1 MINSKS
7 KIFIAGHNGLVG
19 SAIYRKL
26 LEKGYSN
33 IITIEKNKL
42 DLKDQFGVLKFLK
55 KNKPDFIFIAAA
67 RVGGIY
73 ANDKY
78 KANFIF
84 ENLSIQNNL
93 IHGAFQNNIKN
104 LLFLGSSCVYPK
116 LCKQPIKEKYLLSS
130 YLEKT
135 NEGYALAKIS
145 TLKYCEYIK
154 QRYQKDFISL
164 QPTNLYGEGDNF
176 NLNSSHVIPAL
187 IKKFHYAKIKSSK
200 SVEVWGSGSV
210 KREFLNVDD
219 LARAVD
225 FCLRKKIN
233 NSYIN
238 VGSKDYLK
246 IKDLAILVQ
255 KITNFKG
262 KIKFNKKYPDG
273 VKERKLDTS
282 ILDKFGWKP
291 KINLKNGLKSYYDY
305 FKKKSL

>member
-1 MINSKS
+1 MKKFK
-7 KIFIAGHNGLVG
+7 KIYIAGQEGMVG
-19 SAIYRKL
+19 NAILKKL
-26 LEKGYSN
+26 K
-33 IITIEKNKL
+33 KNKRFKIIKCARFEL
-42 DLKDQFGVLKFLK
+42 DLTNQIKVKNWFK
-55 KNKPDFIFIAAA
+55 KNKPDIVINAAG
-67 RVGGIY
+67 RVGGIMDNY
-73 ANDKY
+73 QYLDEYIYINTMIG
-78 KANFIF
+78 F
-84 ENLSIQNNL
+84 NL
-93 IHGAFQNNIKN
+93 INASHENNVMKFIN
-104 LLFLGSSCVYPK
+104 LGSACIYPRNSP
-116 LCKQPIKEKYLLSS
+116 QPIKEKYLLSS

-219 LARAVD
+219 LASAVD
-225 FCLRKKIN
+225 FCLKKKIN

-238 VGSKDYLK
+238 VGSNDYLK